1 MKVLFMQEQPFL
13 STALKLTMRSKGY
26 DIVFSENDT
35 LSAGLIEK
43 INPGVV
49 IADISNGTN
58 LQCIDEAKKNNVPVI
73 VISSSEKEEELQ
85 LAFDRG
91 ADDYICL
98 PLCFSEL
105 ALRVN
110 KLTRAGV
117 RA

>member
-26 DIVFSENDT
+26 EVVFKKDNTTTFE
-35 LSAGLIEK
+35 EV
-43 INPGVV
+43 NPGVV
-49 IADISNGTN
+49 VADISNGNN
-58 LQCIDEAKKNNVPVI
+58 LTCIEEAKRHNVPVI
-73 VISSSEKEEELQ
+73 VVSNGEKEEELQ
-85 LAFDRG
+85 IAFDHG

-110 KLTRAGV
+110 KLTRTMKQSA
-117 RA
+117 